1 MMMMLYRAHRSA
13 TWVRDIRKGAVAAAS
28 TIAVTAELTDITI
41 RAEKNKEMNTTVIVA
56 KRKKKNESEMKEE
69 EEETFFSLHGIKL
82 VVFFLAICDAS
93 THGQRQISETLFY
106 LLGDVES
113 WAMLVHC
120 SNEASWGASYMLAG
134 YQRVGQS
141 FKRKK
146 KWPIIP
152 V

>member
-1 MMMMLYRAHRSA
+1 
-13 TWVRDIRKGAVAAAS
+13 
-28 TIAVTAELTDITI
+28 
-41 RAEKNKEMNTTVIVA
+41 
-56 KRKKKNESEMKEE
+56 MKEE
-69 EEETFFSLHGIKL
+69 EEAEETFFFLHGIKL

>member
-1 MMMMLYRAHRSA
+1 M
-13 TWVRDIRKGAVAAAS
+13 AAAS

-120 SNEASWGASYMLAG
+120 SNEAS
-134 YQRVGQS
+134 
-141 FKRKK
+141 
-146 KWPIIP
+146 
-152 V
+152 